1 MIRAGG
7 LTYWQIKCRA
17 LNGGRSKL
25 DADQLGFVGIYQGES
40 PQAEVEGSV
49 VTTWSHVNVDAR
61 IAEAEEE
68 LARLRD
74 IAPGWFRLAREIVN
88 DDDEK

>member
-1 MIRAGG
+1 MPLQVGG
-7 LTYWQIKCRA
+7 LTYWEIKCRA

-25 DADQLGFVGIYQGES
+25 DAEQLGFVGI
-40 PQAEVEGSV
+40 VDVDDHRDV
-49 VTTWSHVNVDAR
+49 VTVDDRRSWSPATIDAR

-74 IAPGWFRLAREIVN
+74 IAPGWIRLARELVK
-88 DDDEK
+88 DEE